1 LPPGSYSGGTAPIRG
16 ETIRPKPAN

>member
-1 LPPGSYSGGTAPIRG
+1 LPPGSYSGSTTPIRG

>member
-1 LPPGSYSGGTAPIRG
+1 LPPGSFSGGTSPIRG

>member
-1 LPPGSYSGGTAPIRG
+1 LPPGSYSGGTTPVRG

>member
-1 LPPGSYSGGTAPIRG
+1 LPPGSYSGGTTPIRG